1 MLLFAGSVNSETSV
15 FTYEAGMSY
24 LDHQNPSFVPVF
36 EAVCTTAEQQW
47 VDDNCAGSEQC
58 RYDYC
63 VTKDAAVALNT
74 MMTQTNY
81 INSQLALST

>member
-1 MLLFAGSVNSETSV
+1 MNSETSV

-36 EAVCTTAEQQW
+36 EAVCTVAEQQW
-47 VDDNCAGSEQC
+47 VDANCAGSEQC